1 MAPQRFSGRVAFITG
16 AGSGIGRATAVAFA
30 GEGADVA
37 IAGIDDDGNAE
48 TARQAAAAGG
58 RALAL
63 RCDVTRRDDVE
74 DALGQTVDAFG
85 RLDIAVNNAGVEQ
98 PPARLADL
106 DEAVWDRLMDVDVRG
121 VFLCMRREIP
131 LMLRTGGGA
140 IVNISSAAGVV
151 AVGGQAAYVAAKHA
165 VIGLTK
171 AAALDYAADGIRIN
185 AICPGPI
192 ETPMIDRISGGTAEG
207 RQGIIALEPV
217 GRMGRPEEVASA
229 VLWLCS
235 DPGSVTIGHAM
246 VVDGGMTAGLSPTAI
261 PGFDA

>member
-1 MAPQRFSGRVAFITG
+1 VQHL
-16 AGSGIGRATAVAFA
+16 AGSHVDHARLVLTKEEA
-30 GEGADVA
+30 EPSLQDVGDLLVERGHRDLLERVDA
-37 IAGIDDDGNAE
+37 PVRLVDLLAE
-48 TARQAAAAGG
+48 PLEAR
-58 RALAL
+58 L
-63 RCDVTRRDDVE
+63 DVGVLDDDVE

-106 DEAVWDRLMDVDVRG
+106 DEAAWDRLMDVDVRG

-171 AAALDYAADGIRIN
+171 AGALDYAADGIRIN
-185 AICPGPI
+185 AICPGPV

-217 GRMGRPEEVASA
+217 GRMGRPEEIASA

-235 DPGSVTIGHAM
+235 DPGSFTIGHAM